1 MTEDVQ
7 RKRRVAVVVLG
18 DFGHSPRMN
27 YHALSLAKERI
38 EVDVV
43 AYGGSQ
49 PGQDVL
55 SNPHIHL
62 HLMRD
67 PPSFQKYVPRL
78 LAYALKVL
86 WQSLALFFSLM
97 FLSKPSHI
105 VVQNP
110 PSIPTLPVSWF
121 CCLLRGS
128 LLVVD
133 WHNYGYSILA
143 LALGPGHLLVRTCH
157 WCEKTFGKKAASA
170 FCVSQAMQE
179 DLKSN
184 WGVQAAVL
192 YDKPSSAFQPTGTDE
207 RHSLFQRLAAE
218 YPELARTGD
227 APDAEAI
234 GGNIFT
240 EAAPDSSAV
249 TLRSDRPA
257 LIVSSTSWTEDED
270 FSVLLDALKKYDVC
284 KEAGDSGLP
293 DLFCVITGKGP
304 QKEYYLSLIR
314 NNPLTHVKFL
324 TPWLSAQG
332 YPKML
337 GSADLGM
344 CLHTSSSKLDLPM
357 KVVDMFGCGLPVC
370 AVDYPCLREL
380 VKPGE
385 TGLVFETSSELCQ
398 HICELL
404 QGFPEPSKLL
414 DSLRANVHK
423 WQAVRW
429 DDNWRAVALPKFR
442 GNL

>member
-1 MTEDVQ
+1 MTEDAQ
-7 RKRRVAVVVLG
+7 RDRRVAVVVLG

-49 PGQDVL
+49 PGEDVL

-62 HLMRD
+62 HLMRE

-78 LAYALKVL
+78 LAYVLKVL

-97 FLSKPSHI
+97 FLSKPSH
-105 VVQNP
+105 VLVQNP
-110 PSIPTLPVSWF
+110 PSIPTLLVSWF

-128 LLVVD
+128 VLVVD

-143 LALGPGHLLVRTCH
+143 LALGPAHLLVRMCH

-184 WGVQAAVL
+184 WGVQADVL
-192 YDKPSSAFQPTGTDE
+192 YDKPPSTFQPTGTDE
-207 RHSLFQRLAAE
+207 RHTLFQRLAME
-218 YPELARTGD
+218 YPELAHVVDASDETG
-227 APDAEAI
+227 

-240 EAAPDSSAV
+240 ETAPNSGAA
-249 TLRSDRPA
+249 TLRTDRPA

-270 FSVLLDALKKYDVC
+270 FSVLLDALKMYDAR

-314 NNPLTHVKFL
+314 KNPLTHVKFL
-324 TPWLSAQG
+324 TPWLSAQD

-337 GSADLGM
+337 GSADLGV

-385 TGLVFETSSELCQ
+385 TGLVFETNTELCQ
-398 HICELL
+398 HICDLL
-404 QGFPEPSKLL
+404 QGFPKPTELL

-429 DDNWRAVALPKFR
+429 DDNWRAVALPKFHA
-442 GNL
+442 NP

>member
-1 MTEDVQ
+1 MTEDAQ
-7 RKRRVAVVVLG
+7 RNRRVAVVVLG
-18 DFGHSPRMN
+18 DFGRSPRMN

-43 AYGGSQ
+43 AYSGSQ

-62 HLMRD
+62 HLMRE
-67 PPSFQKYVPRL
+67 PPCFQKYVPRL

-86 WQSLALFFSLM
+86 WQSLALFFRLM
-97 FLSKPSHI
+97 FLCKPSH
-105 VVQNP
+105 VLVQNP

-128 LLVVD
+128 VLVVD
-133 WHNYGYSILA
+133 WHNYGFSILA
-143 LALGPGHLLVRTCH
+143 LALGPEHLLVRICH
-157 WCEKTFGKKAASA
+157 WCEQTFGKKAGSA

-184 WGVQAAVL
+184 WGVQADVL
-192 YDKPSSAFQPTGTDE
+192 YDKPSSAFQPTGVDE
-207 RHSLFQRLAAE
+207 RHTLFERLAVE
-218 YPELARTGD
+218 YPELARTVN
-227 APDAEAI
+227 APDEAG

-240 EAAPDSSAV
+240 EAAPDSGAA
-249 TLRSDRPA
+249 TLRADRPA

-270 FSVLLDALKKYDVC
+270 FSVLLDALMKYDIR
-284 KEAGDSGLP
+284 KGAGDSGLP
-293 DLFCVITGKGP
+293 DLFCAITGKGLL
-304 QKEYYLSLIR
+304 KEYYRALIH
-314 NNPLTHVKFL
+314 NHPLTHVKFL
-324 TPWLSAQG
+324 MPWLSAQD
-332 YPKML
+332 YAKML
-337 GSADLGM
+337 GSADLGV

-385 TGLVFETSSELCQ
+385 TGLVFETSDQLCQ
-398 HICELL
+398 HICDLL
-404 QGFPEPSKLL
+404 QGFPEPTKLL

-429 DDNWRAVALPKFR
+429 DDNWRTVALPKFR
-442 GNL
+442 GDP

>member
-1 MTEDVQ
+1 MTEEAP
-7 RKRRVAVVVLG
+7 RHRRVAVVVLG

-43 AYGGSQ
+43 AYSGSK
-49 PGQDVL
+49 PGPDVL

-62 HLMRD
+62 HLMRE

-78 LAYALKVL
+78 LAYVLKVL

-97 FLSKPSHI
+97 FLHKPGH
-105 VVQNP
+105 VLVQNP
-110 PSIPTLPVSWF
+110 PSIPTLPVLWF

-128 LLVVD
+128 VLVVD

-143 LALGPGHLLVRTCH
+143 LALGPGHLLVRICH
-157 WCEKTFGKKAASA
+157 WCEKTFGKKAKSA
-170 FCVSQAMQE
+170 FCVSQAMQQ
-179 DLKSN
+179 DLESN
-184 WGVQAAVL
+184 WGVQADVL
-192 YDKPSSAFQPTGTDE
+192 YDKPSSAFQPTGIEE
-207 RHSLFQRLAAE
+207 RHALFQRLATE
-218 YPELARTGD
+218 YPELARTSD
-227 APDAEAI
+227 APDEAD

-240 EAAPDSSAV
+240 QAAPDSSAA
-249 TLRSDRPA
+249 TLRPDRPA

-270 FSVLLDALKKYDVC
+270 FSVLLDALKEYSTR
-284 KEAGDSGLP
+284 KEQGDSGLP

-304 QKEYYLSLIR
+304 QKEHYLSLIHA
-314 NNPLTHVKFL
+314 NPLAHVTFL
-324 TPWLSAQG
+324 APWLSAQD

-337 GSADLGM
+337 GSADLGV

-370 AVDYPCLREL
+370 AIDYPCLREL

-398 HICELL
+398 QICDLL
-404 QGFPEPSKLL
+404 QGFPKPTELL

-429 DDNWRAVALPKFR
+429 DDNWRAVALSKFR
-442 GNL
+442 SP

>member
-1 MTEDVQ
+1 MLCLLQ
-7 RKRRVAVVVLG
+7 RRESRWTWLPY
-18 DFGHSPRMN
+18 S
-27 YHALSLAKERI
+27 
-38 EVDVV
+38 
-43 AYGGSQ
+43 GSQ

-62 HLMRD
+62 HLMRE
-67 PPSFQKYVPRL
+67 PPNFQKYVPRL
-78 LAYALKVL
+78 LAYALKPCSCSESPFDTNATGVMVL
-86 WQSLALFFSLM
+86 L
-97 FLSKPSHI
+97 
-105 VVQNP
+105 P
-110 PSIPTLPVSWF
+110 PCEAQV
-121 CCLLRGS
+121 
-128 LLVVD
+128 LVVD

-143 LALGPGHLLVRTCH
+143 LALGPGHLLVRICH

-184 WGVQAAVL
+184 WGVQADVL
-192 YDKPSSAFQPTGTDE
+192 YDKPPIRIPAN
-207 RHSLFQRLAAE
+207 RHGRASHPLSTSGRGVSGVGLRGPIDRL
-218 YPELARTGD
+218 
-227 APDAEAI
+227 
-234 GGNIFT
+234 
-240 EAAPDSSAV
+240 V
-249 TLRSDRPA
+249 
-257 LIVSSTSWTEDED
+257 VSSTSWTEDED
-270 FSVLLDALKKYDVC
+270 FSVLLDALKKYDVR

-314 NNPLTHVKFL
+314 NNPLAHVKFL
-324 TPWLSAQG
+324 TPWLSAQD

-337 GSADLGM
+337 GSADLGV

-385 TGLVFETSSELCQ
+385 TGLVFKTSTELCQ
-398 HICELL
+398 HICDLL
-404 QGFPEPSKLL
+404 QGFPQPSKLL

-429 DDNWRAVALPKFR
+429 DDNWREVALPKFR